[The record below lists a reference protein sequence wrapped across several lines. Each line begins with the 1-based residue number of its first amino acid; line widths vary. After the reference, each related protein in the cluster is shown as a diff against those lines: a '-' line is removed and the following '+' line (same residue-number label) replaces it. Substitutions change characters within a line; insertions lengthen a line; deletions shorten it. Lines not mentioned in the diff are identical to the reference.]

1 MPPIEAEALVAKIYK
16 YFYTYPV
23 SVTEFQR
30 VCDEAEY

>member
-1 MPPIEAEALVAKIYK
+1 VAKIYK

-30 VCDEAEY
+30 VCDEAEYWVQTSSEAR